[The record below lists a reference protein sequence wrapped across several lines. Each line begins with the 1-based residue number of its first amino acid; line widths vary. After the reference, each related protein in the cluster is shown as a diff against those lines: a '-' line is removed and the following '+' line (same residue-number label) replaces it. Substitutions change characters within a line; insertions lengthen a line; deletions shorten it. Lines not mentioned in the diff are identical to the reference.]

1 MTTFED
7 RIARL
12 EALVERQAAI
22 IEQQQRTIEQQQRT
36 IERQEKTIA
45 ELERRLSERE
55 GKPPNE
61 GRGGTPPPPR
71 APSGR
76 AAGGQLGHKG
86 AKRDLI
92 PPEKVTRVVECFPE
106 ACRGCGATL
115 PETPDPAPQVHQ
127 VVDIPPIEPD
137 VTEFRRHHVTCAC
150 GVTSCGSLPKGTPA
164 GMMGP
169 RLLAFVAILTANCH
183 VSRRKVQG
191 LLRDVLGIRVSL
203 GALSESEEIVADAV
217 DAPVEEARQS
227 AMSAAVKHA
236 DGTTWYQRHAFR
248 SLWVLATKSV
258 TVFGLFDSATAAA
271 LKNWMGTTGILVSDR
286 GSQLHFWD
294 VQRRQLCWAHLI
306 RKFAWYG
313 EQPAHVGQLGLA
325 LVGLAQ
331 RVLHEWHRARDGC
344 ISRTTF
350 ARNIRATRT
359 TIEFLL
365 RAGTHHDVIAGSCAN
380 ILGHQPA
387 LWRFVT
393 EEGVEPTNNHA
404 EQELRGFVL
413 WRKSSL
419 GSQSARGD
427 RFAANLKSVVHT
439 CRKQQR
445 HVLNYLVAA
454 IHAAF
459 SKVSA
464 PSLLVPNP

>member
-1 MTTFED
+1 MTTLED

-22 IEQQQRTIEQQQRT
+22 IEQQQRTIE
-36 IERQEKTIA
+36 RQEKTIA
-45 ELERRLSERE
+45 ELERRLAERE

-61 GRGGTPPPPR
+61 GRGGTPPPR

-76 AAGGQLGHKG
+76 APGGQPGHKG
-86 AKRDLI
+86 AKRDLL
-92 PPEKVTRVVECFPE
+92 PAEKVTRVVECFPS
-106 ACRGCGATL
+106 ACRGCGAKLSKTA
-115 PETPDPAPQVHQ
+115 DAAPHVHQ

-137 VTEFRRHHVTCAC
+137 VTEFRRHRVTCAC
-150 GVTSCGSLPKGTPA
+150 GVTTCGALPVGTPA

-169 RLLAFVAILTANCH
+169 RLLAFVAILAANCH

-191 LLRDVLGIRVSL
+191 LLRDVLGVRVSL
-203 GALSESEEIVADAV
+203 GALSESEEVVADAV
-217 DAPVEEARQS
+217 EAPVEEARQS
-227 AMSAAVKHA
+227 AMAAAVKHA
-236 DGTTWYQRHAFR
+236 DGTTWYQQHAFR
-248 SLWVLATKSV
+248 SLWVLATKGV
-258 TVFGLFDSATAAA
+258 TVFGLFDSASAAA
-271 LKNWMGTTGILVSDR
+271 LKKWMGTTGILVSDR

-313 EQPAHVGQLGLA
+313 EQPGDVGQLGRA
-325 LVGLAQ
+325 LIGLAQ

-350 ARNIRATRT
+350 ARNIRATRD

-365 RAGTHHDVIAGSCAN
+365 RAGTRHDAIAGSCAN
-380 ILGHQPA
+380 ILEHQPA

-454 IHAAF
+454 IQAAF
-459 SKVSA
+459 SKASA
-464 PSLLVPNP
+464 PSLLAATP

>member
-1 MTTFED
+1 MTTLED

-45 ELERRLSERE
+45 ELERRLAERE
-55 GKPPNE
+55 GKPPSD
-61 GRGGTPPPPR
+61 GRGGTPPPRP
-71 APSGR
+71 PSGR
-76 AAGGQLGHKG
+76 GPGGQPGHKG
-86 AKRDLI
+86 NKRDLI
-92 PPEKVTRVVECFPE
+92 PPEKVTRAVDCFPT
-106 ACRGCGATL
+106 ACRGCGAQL
-115 PETPDPAPQVHQ
+115 PKQADDAPHMHQ
-127 VVDIPPIEPD
+127 VVDIPPIAPD
-137 VTEFRRHHVTCAC
+137 VTEFRQHRVTCGC
-150 GVTSCGSLPKGTPA
+150 GVTTCGALPRGTPA

-169 RLLAFVAILTANCH
+169 GLLALVALLTANCH

-191 LLRDVLGIRVSL
+191 LLRDVLGIRISL
-203 GALSESEEIVADAV
+203 GALSQSEEVVAEAV
-217 DAPVEEARQS
+217 AAPVEEARQS
-227 AMSAAVKHA
+227 AISAAVKHA
-236 DGTTWYQRHAFR
+236 DGTTWYRGHAFR
-248 SLWVLATKSV
+248 ALWVLATKGV
-258 TVFGLFDSATAAA
+258 TVFGLFDSGTAAA
-271 LKNWMGTTGILVSDR
+271 LKQWMGTTGTLVSDR

-294 VQRRQLCWAHLI
+294 VRRRQLCWAHLI

-313 EQPAHVGQLGLA
+313 EQPGEAGQLGLA

-350 ARNIRATRT
+350 ARNIRATRE

-365 RAGTHHDVIAGSCAN
+365 RAGTRHDAIAGSCAN
-380 ILGHQPA
+380 ILEHQPA

-393 EEGVEPTNNHA
+393 EPGVEPTNNHA

-454 IHAAF
+454 IQAAF
-459 SKVSA
+459 SKTSA
-464 PSLLVPNP
+464 PSLLALAP

>member
-1 MTTFED
+1 VTTLED

-12 EALVERQAAI
+12 EALVERQAAV
-22 IEQQQRTIEQQQRT
+22 IEQQQKTIEQQQ
-36 IERQEKTIA
+36 KTIA
-45 ELERRLSERE
+45 ELERRLAERE
-55 GKPPNE
+55 GKPPSD
-61 GRGGTPPPPR
+61 GSGGATPWR
-71 APSGR
+71 QSSGR
-76 AAGGQLGHKG
+76 ARGGQPGHKG
-86 AKRDLI
+86 NKRDLV
-92 PPEKVTRVVECFPE
+92 PPEKVSRAVDCFPGT
-106 ACRGCGATL
+106 CRGCGKKL
-115 PETPDPAPQVHQ
+115 PRTNDEAPHLHQ

-137 VTEFRRHHVTCAC
+137 VTEFRQHRVTCAC
-150 GVTSCGSLPKGTPA
+150 GVTTCGTLPEGTPA

-169 RLLAFVAILTANCH
+169 RLLALVAILTANCH
-183 VSRRKVQG
+183 VSRRKVRD
-191 LLRDVLGIRVSL
+191 LLQDVLGVRISL
-203 GALSESEEIVADAV
+203 GTLSESEEVVANAV
-217 DAPVEEARQS
+217 EAPVEEARQS
-227 AMSAAVKHA
+227 AMAAKVKHA
-236 DGTTWYQRHAFR
+236 DGTTWYRNHAFR
-248 SLWVLATKSV
+248 ALWVLATKGV
-258 TVFGLFDSATAAA
+258 TVFGLFDSGTAMA
-271 LKNWMGTTGILVSDR
+271 LKKWMGTKGILVSDR

-294 VQRRQLCWAHLI
+294 VHRRQLCWAHLI

-313 EQPAHVGQLGLA
+313 EQPGETGQLGLA

-350 ARNIRATRT
+350 ARNIRATRD

-365 RAGTHHDVIAGSCAN
+365 REGTRREGIAGSCAN
-380 ILGHQPA
+380 ILEHQPA

-454 IHAAF
+454 IQAALN
-459 SKVSA
+459 KASA
-464 PSLLVPNP
+464 PSLIASPL